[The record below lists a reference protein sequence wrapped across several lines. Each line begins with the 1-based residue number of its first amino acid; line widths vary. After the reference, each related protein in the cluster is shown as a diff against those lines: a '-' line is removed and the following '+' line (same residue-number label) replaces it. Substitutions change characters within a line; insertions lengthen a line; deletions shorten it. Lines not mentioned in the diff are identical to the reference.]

1 MHCVKQGTCDGMQE
15 SKRKAQ
21 EELVG
26 ARQAEKATQ
35 KRLTALENDIVA
47 AAAQV
52 TLLVPCNNITACI
65 KRMKALEQHAR
76 WAEC

>member
-1 MHCVKQGTCDGMQE
+1 MQE

-35 KRLTALENDIVA
+35 RRLTALENDIVA

-52 TLLVPCNNITACI
+52 TLPVPCDIRACT
-65 KRMKALEQHAR
+65 KRMKALKQHTR
-76 WAEC
+76 